1 MERNITPHLK
11 KIVNDIEKILNRI
24 PHDLKNKGGF
34 YVDHYMEECLESVD
48 RINELQNVTIR
59 QKLKAKKRIFEVY
72 FKLQEY
78 KGPHIA
84 HHNNQRIIYAGGL
97 GYASVSKAV
106 LTERLGKA
114 VDHYWKP
121 TKKRKCLQL
130 DISMVICKFK
140 QTTEEWKLDMA
151 KQKKNILNEVH

>member
-1 MERNITPHLK
+1 MARNITPHLK
-11 KIVNDIEKILNRI
+11 KIVNGIENILNRI
-24 PHDLKNKGGF
+24 PHDVKHKGGF

-48 RINELQNVTIR
+48 RVNELQNVTTR

-78 KGPHIA
+78 KGPEVAYHDK
-84 HHNNQRIIYAGGL
+84 QRIIYAGGL

-114 VDHYWKP
+114 IDHYWKP
-121 TKKRKCLQL
+121 TKKRRCLQL
-130 DISMVICKFK
+130 DVGMVICNFK
-140 QTTEEWKLDMA
+140 QTTEEWRQDMV
-151 KQKKNILNEVH
+151 KQKKIILNEMH

>member
-11 KIVNDIEKILNRI
+11 KIVNNIEKILNRI

-59 QKLKAKKRIFEVY
+59 QKLKAKKKIFEVY

-84 HHNNQRIIYAGGL
+84 HHNNQRIIYSGGL
-97 GYASVSKAV
+97 GYASISRAV
-106 LTERLGKA
+106 LTEKLGKTIN
-114 VDHYWKP
+114 HYWKP
-121 TKKRKCLQL
+121 NKKSKCFTLEKH
-130 DISMVICKFK
+130 MVQYIGK
-140 QTTEEWKLDMA
+140 QTFEEWKLNMSE
-151 KQKKNILNEVH
+151 QKKNILNEMH